1 MASDVMSL
9 FGLDP
14 AILQQQRVQ
23 GGVDQAS
30 RMDKDYAIG
39 AAGGQMLGAGINT
52 AFGLQT
58 PDMQQAASVQGG
70 MEGADLTSAQGLRMA
85 ASKMMTS
92 GNYAQGMALYQK
104 ASAMEQEAN
113 EEQRAQQSHAFGLL
127 KEINGEP
134 IKNEMGQITGYHK
147 KLVRVLHDGTII
159 PINVGDT
166 PEGSK
171 SPKIPS
177 DVNKKWVNGKL
188 VVVNEVEEE
197 PIVAPPSAKAAA
209 KAAKLRVVAGNLPE
223 GENKERILAAATAV
237 EASSM
242 EEEQA
247 AFDNKLAYLEESM
260 TKAQADLDSTAYA
273 DGSGFIKG
281 GKHGRALLQIRS
293 IKDQWLNLT
302 GTEWAAPK

>member
-30 RMDKDYAIG
+30 RMSADYAIG

-104 ASAMEQEAN
+104 ATEVENAQVDADNVAEDRKQGTAHQVVVRAKDPNDPMSVEIKHTVIRYKDGRVTDVTLGKTFAN
-113 EEQRAQQSHAFGLL
+113 EAEWIGELQS
-127 KEINGEP
+127 
-134 IKNEMGQITGYHK
+134 
-147 KLVRVLHDGTII
+147 
-159 PINVGDT
+159 
-166 PEGSK
+166 
-171 SPKIPS
+171 SPTAPS
-177 DVNKKWVNGKL
+177 
-188 VVVNEVEEE
+188 E
-197 PIVAPPSAKAAA
+197 
-209 KAAKLRVVAGNLPE
+209 VAGSNAQEILDNASHNAADFLRPPMSAEAVAELTERVHANVNALQAQIDALPP
-223 GENKERILAAATAV
+223 V
-237 EASSM
+237 M
-242 EEEQA
+242 Q
-247 AFDNKLAYLEESM
+247 
-260 TKAQADLDSTAYA
+260 DSP
-273 DGSGFIKG
+273 
-281 GKHGRALLQIRS
+281 RAHEIR
-293 IKDQWLNLT
+293 KRMDVWLSQL
-302 GTEWAAPK
+302 PQ

>member
-92 GNYAQGMALYQK
+92 GNYAQGMALYQQ
-104 ASAMEQEAN
+104 ASTLEQEAN
-113 EEQRAQQSHAFGLL
+113 EELRTQQSHEAGQTRDV
-127 KEINGEP
+127 IIGYTSPMVGGGEP
-134 IKNEMGQITGYHK
+134 KPIKRSITTFYDGKITDPIAGEFDSYAAWIAA
-147 KLVRVLHDGTII
+147 VRGEGAK
-159 PINVGDT
+159 NVSQPTD
-166 PEGSK
+166 
-171 SPKIPS
+171 PS
-177 DVNKKWVNGKL
+177 
-188 VVVNEVEEE
+188 E
-197 PIVAPPSAKAAA
+197 
-209 KAAKLRVVAGNLPE
+209 VAGSNAQEILDNASHNAADFLLPPMSAE
-223 GENKERILAAATAV
+223 AVAELTERVNANVNAL
-237 EASSM
+237 
-242 EEEQA
+242 QA
-247 AFDNKLAYLEESM
+247 QIDALPPTM
-260 TKAQADLDSTAYA
+260 QDSP
-273 DGSGFIKG
+273 
-281 GKHGRALLQIRS
+281 RAHEIR
-293 IKDQWLNLT
+293 KRMDVWLSQL
-302 GTEWAAPK
+302 PQ